1 MRIEKE
7 IYPYFPE
14 TILTLLRNATE
25 EYLNSVIEIRLRAG
39 RPVLLVSLLKEGF
52 LAKNGGITRECCE
65 AYVCSKKELD
75 QILQAMSKHS
85 LYALGQ
91 ELRQGYL
98 TLDGGHRVGLAGKT
112 AVEKDGL
119 RAIQEIGSLNIR
131 IAHEAKGC
139 ANSVMPYIRGKDGLC
154 NVLIIAP
161 PRAGKTTLLRD
172 IARCLSNGDAR
183 HHGIQ
188 VSIVDERSEIAASI
202 HGCPTV
208 DVGIR
213 TDVLDA
219 CPKDIGILMMI
230 RSMAPQVIITDE
242 LGRREDALA
251 LEEALHAGVRM
262 IASLHGASVEDAQR
276 RPYIGGLID
285 RKYFD
290 RYILLSTQPSIGSIQ
305 AIIDAKSETILF
317 ARDGGRTL
325 CG

>member
-14 TILTLLRNATE
+14 TILTLLKKAARDELNAI
-25 EYLNSVIEIRLRAG
+25 VEIRLRAG
-39 RPVLLVSLLKEGF
+39 QPLLLLSQGKEGF
-52 LAKNGGITRECCE
+52 LAKHGGIVEKFDE
-65 AYVCSKKELD
+65 AYVCTKRELD

-131 IAHEAKGC
+131 IAHEVRGC
-139 ANSVMPYIRGKDGLC
+139 AKAVMPYIWDKHGLR

-172 IARCLSNGDAR
+172 IARCLSNGDVQ
-183 HHGIQ
+183 HTGVQ
-188 VSIVDERSEIAASI
+188 VGIVDERSEIAACV

-219 CPKDIGILMMI
+219 CPKDTGILMMI

-242 LGRREDALA
+242 LGRREDAIA

-262 IASLHGASVEDAQR
+262 IASLHGASIEDAKR
-276 RPYIGGLID
+276 RPYIGDLIC

-290 RYILLSTQPSIGSIQ
+290 RYILLSSKPAIGSIQ
-305 AIIDAKSETILF
+305 AVFDVQNETMLF
-317 ARDGGRTL
+317 TYSGGKML